1 MLQRYTNN
9 PIPQKF
15 FQFCFDFFDGGERG
29 AEVIRKSLSEFI
41 VGHAYRFGYVS
52 QRILCFD
59 AVFCSAQQQANGF
72 VVALAA
78 KNIIDS
84 RAVEIQLADIFWL
97 ELRVLQ
103 FNHHI
108 AMEEGIVHQHVDI
121 IVVARHL
128 DMVLPTHES
137 KSCPHLD
144 EEFLD
149 VFCQSNLNVTFVV
162 LVGESQHIKNIRVF
176 EHGLH
181 VIRFDCGKCCVKIVG
196 KRTMLVV
203 VFFEKSM

>member
-1 MLQRYTNN
+1 
-9 PIPQKF
+9 
-15 FQFCFDFFDGGERG
+15 
-29 AEVIRKSLSEFI
+29 
-41 VGHAYRFGYVS
+41 
-52 QRILCFD
+52 
-59 AVFCSAQQQANGF
+59 
-72 VVALAA
+72 
-78 KNIIDS
+78 
-84 RAVEIQLADIFWL
+84 
-97 ELRVLQ
+97 
-103 FNHHI
+103 
-108 AMEEGIVHQHVDI
+108 MEEGVVHQHVDI

-128 DMVLPTHES
+128 DVILPPHES

-162 LVGESQHIKNIRVF
+162 LVGESQHIKDIRVF

-203 VFFEKSM
+203 VVEFDSLGEITARLMVDNTLCHIPVTGTDVLDLLDEENIM